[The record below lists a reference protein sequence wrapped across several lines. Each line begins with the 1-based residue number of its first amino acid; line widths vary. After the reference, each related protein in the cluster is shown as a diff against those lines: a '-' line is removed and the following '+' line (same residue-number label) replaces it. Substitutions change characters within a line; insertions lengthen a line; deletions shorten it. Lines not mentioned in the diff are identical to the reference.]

1 MDAGKF
7 KILKYN
13 GEGVEPGAFDG
24 TGTGDLPL
32 VISANKSKDR
42 SVVKQQ
48 MTLQGS
54 EGELPQV
61 IELQQEF
68 VPLFVDNSLTEK
80 RQVVGCHEPYS
91 FVFSGLCNGPYIRYR
106 FANGDNWETY
116 SNSFYGLIAN
126 QDNPDNTLELCGT
139 KFSESTYTVADDN
152 YYSGGSS
159 KYMWSMSFSYTE
171 LDHYSWN
178 GTPNTVYGF
187 EPGYHYFYID
197 TSDQPF
203 TDDLTSS
210 DYITAVCGVYVDTPV
225 PTVNLHWKRV
235 SEDQLQYW
243 VTSEAHAGSMDVR
256 VMLNN
261 QVFTCTLVNGA
272 TTSEKYTTSYTTSS
286 AVNPAILSST
296 EELITFQST
305 KITQE
310 AEVPVNS
317 ISINGPEFIFGNNEI
332 QAVLSPANTTQ
343 RNINWMISSGADYAT
358 LTPNIDDPS
367 ICNISFKESTGGNN
381 VVVVAQSADNKNIS
395 GTRRFSVCSSTK
407 GNWNINGEKVVNN
420 VRNSATYSISWLNG
434 TDATDCAWSI
444 DLGDSYASINNDGVL
459 TVKPG
464 ADNSTVMIWCSVNSG
479 YKDYIVTV
487 TYVPAEITFERENIH
502 LSCDYGAFKLPYKYT
517 GITNPIVTVVGNMIL
532 TTDVEDNSNVITF
545 NYVTNPE
552 QYAKTLTITVTGT
565 RTDGLGEYSKST
577 TIIQDSFAA
586 YLTPYWSFKALE
598 TIRANETSLIPKI
611 TDQNN
616 IGYQVV
622 SDADWIS
629 PVDSGTSSPVY
640 RLDFSHN
647 KSLSARTG
655 VVRLVDKKMSYNV
668 GSVIKEDWAFMSEPN
683 PNSGIPNGS
692 NLGPTDVAGT
702 STFNLYRTSKLYYP
716 KSSIGSD
723 KFSYIDMSPSNDYDA
738 TYTVTMFG
746 QHGVTEEIQHVI
758 GIYRAYPGVP
768 TDEKTIIQNA
778 YDNKQYYNLEINF
791 IYPILE
797 PVDIDL
803 LDADGAVLRSAKSTP
818 NLSGTE
824 NSASFTNL
832 EGGKSYSIRLSAT
845 GFDTQ
850 TQSVPPFNKDTTVN
864 VYMYANSYRL
874 YCYTTFNSTT
884 VVQLPNNQ
892 KFFTETSDQPF
903 IVTATNS
910 NLSDDI
916 KQINESTGRVEPIF
930 GVSLFN
936 AESRNP
942 EIYSFV
948 DFNLSGLQH
957 SCTLQQVLDKVWP
970 NRYGY
975 VAVWCYFRDIATT

>member
-1 MDAGKF
+1 MDAGRF

-13 GEGVEPGAFDG
+13 GEGVDPGAFDG
-24 TGTGDLPL
+24 TGIGDLPL

-42 SVVKQQ
+42 SVIKQQ

-80 RQVVGCHEPYS
+80 RQVVGYHEPYS
-91 FVFSGLCNGPYIRYR
+91 FEFSGLCNGPYIRYR

-116 SNSFYGLIAN
+116 SNNFDGSIIN
-126 QDNPDNTLELCGT
+126 QDNPDNALKLCGT

-159 KYMWSMSFSYTE
+159 KYMWSMSFGYT
-171 LDHYSWN
+171 DGDNNSWN
-178 GTPNTVYGF
+178 GTPNMVYGF
-187 EPGYHYFYID
+187 EPGYHYFYVD
-197 TSDQPF
+197 ASDKPF
-203 TDDLTSS
+203 TDDSTSA

-272 TTSEKYTTSYTTSS
+272 TTSEKYTTSYTTSA

-317 ISINGPEFIFGNNEI
+317 ISINGSEFVYGNSDI

-343 RNINWMISSGADYAT
+343 RNINWMITSGADYAT
-358 LTPNIDDPS
+358 LTPNTDDPS
-367 ICNISFKESTGGNN
+367 ICNISFKATGGN
-381 VVVVAQSADNKNIS
+381 VMVVAQSADNKNIS
-395 GTRRFSVCSSTK
+395 EARRFSVYSSPT
-407 GNWNINGEKVVNN
+407 GDWNINGEKVVNN
-420 VRNSATYSISWLNG
+420 VKNSATYSISWLNG
-434 TDATDCAWSI
+434 TDATDYAWSI
-444 DLGDSYASINNDGVL
+444 GLGGSYASINNDGVL

-464 ADNSTVMIWCSVNSG
+464 ADNSTVIIRCSVNST
-479 YKDYIVTV
+479 YREYIVTV

-502 LSCDYGAFKLPYKYT
+502 LSCDYGTLKLPYEYV

-545 NYVTNPE
+545 NYATNPE
-552 QYAKTLTITVTGT
+552 QYAKTSTITVTGT

-577 TIIQDSFAA
+577 TIMQDSFAA
-586 YLTPYWSFKALE
+586 YLTPYWSLKALE
-598 TIRANETSLIPKI
+598 TVSADETSLIPTI
-611 TDQNN
+611 TDQND

-622 SDADWIS
+622 SDDDWIT

-647 KSLSARTG
+647 TSLSARTG

-683 PNSGIPNGS
+683 PSSGIPNGS
-692 NLGPTDVAGT
+692 NLSPTDVAGT

-716 KSSIGSD
+716 KSSISSD
-723 KFSYIDMSPSNDYDA
+723 TFSYVNMSPSNDYDA
-738 TYTVTMFG
+738 TYTVKMLSQPNAVKETR
-746 QHGVTEEIQHVI
+746 HVI
-758 GIYRAYPGVP
+758 GIYKSYPGTP
-768 TDEKTIIQNA
+768 TDEKTIVQNA
-778 YDNKQYYNLEINF
+778 YENKEYYSLNINLTD
-791 IYPILE
+791 PILE
-797 PVDIDL
+797 PINIDL
-803 LDADGAVLRSAKSTP
+803 IDASGSVLQSTSSAP

-824 NSASFTNL
+824 NRASFTNL
-832 EGGKSYSIRLSAT
+832 EGGKSYSIKLSAT
-845 GFDTQ
+845 GFDTK
-850 TQSVPPFNKDTTVN
+850 TQSVPPLNKDITMD
-864 VYMYANSYRL
+864 VYMNANSHRL
-874 YCYTTFNSTT
+874 YCYTTFNALT

-892 KFFTETSDQPF
+892 KFWTDTSNQPF
-903 IVTATNS
+903 IATATDS
-910 NLSDDI
+910 NLSDVI
-916 KQINESTGRVEPIF
+916 KQINESIGRVEPIF

-936 AESRNP
+936 SETRNP
-942 EIYSFV
+942 EIYQFV
-948 DFNLSGLQH
+948 DFDLSGLQN

-970 NRYGY
+970 NRTGY
-975 VAVWCYFRDIATT
+975 VAVWCYFRNIKTT

>member
-1 MDAGKF
+1 MDAGRF

-13 GEGVEPGAFDG
+13 GEGVDPGAFDG
-24 TGTGDLPL
+24 TGIGDLPL

-80 RQVVGCHEPYS
+80 RQVVGYHEPYNID
-91 FVFSGLCNGPYIRYR
+91 FSGYSNGQYIRYR
-106 FANGDNWETY
+106 FSDDDNWVSY
-116 SNSFYGLIAN
+116 SNSFDGSIINEDDPENVLQLN
-126 QDNPDNTLELCGT
+126 GT
-139 KFSESTYTVADDN
+139 EFSTDKYTQATDE
-152 YYSGGSS
+152 YYSGGTS
-159 KYMWSMSFSYTE
+159 KYLWGMSFYYTE
-171 LDHYSWN
+171 GDNNSYD
-178 GTPNTVYGF
+178 GMPNVVYGF
-187 EPGYHYFYID
+187 EPGYHYFYVD
-197 TSDQPF
+197 ASDKPF
-203 TDDLTSS
+203 TNDLTPA
-210 DYITAVCGVYVDTPV
+210 DYVTTVCGVYVDTPV

-235 SEDQLQYW
+235 SENQLEYW
-243 VTSEAHAGSMDVR
+243 VTSETHAGSMDVR

-272 TTSEKYTTSYTTSS
+272 TTSEKYTTNYTTSA

-317 ISINGPEFIFGNNEI
+317 ISINGSEFVYGDSDI

-343 RNINWMISSGADYAT
+343 KNISWAISSGADYAT
-358 LTPNIDDPS
+358 LTPNTDDPS
-367 ICNISFKESTGGNN
+367 ICNISFKATGSS
-381 VVVVAQSADNKNIS
+381 VTVIAQSTDNKSIVGSRRFFVYSSPTGTWNIS
-395 GTRRFSVCSSTK
+395 GD
-407 GNWNINGEKVVNN
+407 KVVNN
-420 VRNSATYSISWLNG
+420 TKNSTTYSINWLNG
-434 TDATDCAWSI
+434 TSATDCAWSI
-444 DLGDSYASINNDGVL
+444 GLGDSYASINNNGVL

-464 ADNSTVMIWCSVNSG
+464 ADNSTVIIRCAVDST
-479 YKDYIVTV
+479 YKEYIVTV
-487 TYVPAEITFERENIH
+487 TYVPADVKFERENIH
-502 LSCDYGAFKLPYKYT
+502 LSCDYGTFKLPYEYT
-517 GITNPIVTVVGNMIL
+517 GIKNPVVTVVGNMIL

-545 NYVTNPE
+545 NYATNPE
-552 QYAKTLTITVTGT
+552 QYAKTSTITVTGT

-586 YLTPYWSFKALE
+586 YLTPYWSLKALE
-598 TIRANETSLIPKI
+598 TIKADETSLIPTI

-622 SDADWIS
+622 SDDDWIT

-647 KSLSARTG
+647 TSLLARIG

-683 PNSGIPNGS
+683 PSNGIPNGS
-692 NLGPTDVAGT
+692 NLSPTDVAGT

-716 KSSIGSD
+716 KSSISSD
-723 KFSYIDMSPSNDYDA
+723 TFSYVNMSPSNDYDA
-738 TYTVTMFG
+738 TYTVTMLS
-746 QHGVTEEIQHVI
+746 QPNAVEETRHVI
-758 GIYRAYPGVP
+758 GIYKSYPGTP

-778 YDNKQYYNLEINF
+778 YENKEYYSLNINLTD
-791 IYPILE
+791 PILE
-797 PVDIDL
+797 PINIDL
-803 LDADGAVLRSAKSTP
+803 IDASGSVLQSTSSAS

-824 NSASFTNL
+824 NRASFANL

-845 GFDTQ
+845 GFDTK
-850 TQSVPPFNKDTTVN
+850 TQSVPPLNKDTTMD
-864 VYMYANSYRL
+864 VYMNANSHRL
-874 YCYTTFNSTT
+874 YCYTTFGATT

-892 KFFTETSDQPF
+892 KFWTDTSNQPF
-903 IVTATNS
+903 IATATDS
-910 NLSDDI
+910 NLSDVI
-916 KQINESTGRVEPIF
+916 KQIDESTGRVEPIF

-948 DFNLSGLQH
+948 DFNLSGLQN

-970 NRYGY
+970 NRTGY

>member
-1 MDAGKF
+1 MDASRF

-13 GEGVEPGAFDG
+13 SEGVEPGTFDG
-24 TGTGDLPL
+24 TGIGDLPL

-54 EGELPQV
+54 EGELYQV

-80 RQVVGCHEPYS
+80 RQVVGYHEPYS
-91 FVFSGLCNGPYIRYR
+91 FEFSGLCNGPYIRYR
-106 FANGDNWETY
+106 FANDDNWETY
-116 SNSFYGLIAN
+116 SNSFDGSIVN
-126 QDNPDNTLELCGT
+126 QENPDNTLELCGT

-159 KYMWSMSFSYTE
+159 EYMWSMSFGYTE
-171 LDHYSWN
+171 GDNSSWN
-178 GTPNTVYGF
+178 GVPNVVYGF
-187 EPGYHYFYID
+187 EPGYHYFYVD
-197 TSDQPF
+197 ASDKPF
-203 TDDLTSS
+203 TNDLTPA
-210 DYITAVCGVYVDTPV
+210 DYATTVCGVYVDTPV
-225 PTVNLHWKRV
+225 PTVNLHWKRI
-235 SEDQLQYW
+235 SENQLEYW

-272 TTSEKYTTSYTTSS
+272 TTSEKYTTNYTTSA

-317 ISINGPEFIFGNNEI
+317 ISINGSEFVYGDSDI

-343 RNINWMISSGADYAT
+343 KNISWAISSGADYAT
-358 LTPNIDDPS
+358 LTPNTDDPS
-367 ICNISFKESTGGNN
+367 ICNISFKATGGS
-381 VVVVAQSADNKNIS
+381 VTVIAQSTDNKSIV
-395 GTRRFSVCSSTK
+395 GLRRFSVYSSPT
-407 GNWNINGEKVVNN
+407 GTWNISGEKVVNN
-420 VRNSATYSISWLNG
+420 TKNSATYSINWLNG
-434 TDATDCAWSI
+434 TSATDYAWSI
-444 DLGDSYASINNDGVL
+444 DLGDSYASINNNGVL

-464 ADNSTVMIWCSVNSG
+464 ADNSTVIIRCAVDST
-479 YKDYIVTV
+479 YKGYIVTV
-487 TYVPAEITFERENIH
+487 TYVPADVKFERENIH
-502 LSCDYGAFKLPYKYT
+502 LSCDYGTFKLPYEYT
-517 GITNPIVTVVGNMIL
+517 GIKNPVVTVVGNMIL

-545 NYVTNPE
+545 NYATNPE
-552 QYAKTLTITVTGT
+552 QYAKTSTITVTGT

-586 YLTPYWSFKALE
+586 YLTPYWSLKALE
-598 TIRANETSLIPKI
+598 TIKADETSLIPTI

-622 SDADWIS
+622 SDDDWIT

-647 KSLSARTG
+647 TSLSARTG
-655 VVRLVDKKMSYNV
+655 VVRLVDKKTSYNV

-683 PNSGIPNGS
+683 PSSGIPNGS
-692 NLGPTDVAGT
+692 NLSPTDVAGT

-716 KSSIGSD
+716 KSSISSD
-723 KFSYIDMSPSNDYDA
+723 TFSYVDMSPSNDYDT
-738 TYTVTMFG
+738 TYTVTMLS
-746 QHGVTEEIQHVI
+746 QPNAMEETKHVI
-758 GIYRAYPGVP
+758 GIYKSYPGTP

-778 YDNKQYYNLEINF
+778 YENKQYYTLNINLTD
-791 IYPILE
+791 PILE
-797 PVDIDL
+797 SINIDL
-803 LDADGAVLRSAKSTP
+803 LDAGGAVLESTSSAP
-818 NLSGTE
+818 NLYGTE
-824 NSASFTNL
+824 NTASFANI

-845 GFDTQ
+845 GFDTR
-850 TQSVPPFNKDTTVN
+850 TQSVPTINKDTTIEAYIN
-864 VYMYANSYRL
+864 ANSHRL
-874 YCYTTFNSTT
+874 YCNTTFNTT
-884 VVQLPNNQ
+884 TTIQLPNNQ
-892 KFFTETSDQPF
+892 KFITSAPERPF
-903 IVTATNS
+903 IAIATDS
-910 NLSDDI
+910 NLSDVI
-916 KQINESTGRVEPIF
+916 KQVNDSSGRVEPIF

-936 AESRNP
+936 ADPTNP
-942 EIYSFV
+942 EKYSFV
-948 DFNLSGLQH
+948 DFNLSGTQY

-970 NRYGY
+970 NRTGY

>member
-1 MDAGKF
+1 MDAGRF

-13 GEGVEPGAFDG
+13 GEGVEPGTFDG
-24 TGTGDLPL
+24 TGIGDLPL

-54 EGELPQV
+54 GGELPQV

-68 VPLFVDNSLTEK
+68 VPLFVDNSLAEK
-80 RQVVGCHEPYS
+80 RQVVGYDEPYL
-91 FVFSGLCNGPYIRYR
+91 FTFSGLCNGPYIRYR
-106 FANGDNWETY
+106 FASDDNWETY
-116 SNSFYGLIAN
+116 SNGFDGSIISH
-126 QDNPDNTLELCGT
+126 DNPDNTLKLCGT

-159 KYMWSMSFSYTE
+159 KYIWTMSFGYTE
-171 LDHYSWN
+171 GDNNSWN

-187 EPGYHYFYID
+187 DPGYHYFYVD
-197 TSDQPF
+197 ASDKPF
-203 TDDLTSS
+203 TDDSTSA

-296 EELITFQST
+296 DELITFQST

-310 AEVPVNS
+310 AEVPINS
-317 ISINGPEFIFGNNEI
+317 ISINGSEFVYGNSDI

-358 LTPNIDDPS
+358 LTPNADDPS
-367 ICNISFKESTGGNN
+367 ICNISFKATGGN
-381 VVVVAQSADNKNIS
+381 VMVVAQSADNKNIS
-395 GTRRFSVCSSTK
+395 EARRFSVYSSPT
-407 GNWNINGEKVVNN
+407 GDWNINGEKVVNN
-420 VRNSATYSISWLNG
+420 VKNSATYSISWLNG
-434 TDATDCAWSI
+434 TDATDYAWSI
-444 DLGDSYASINNDGVL
+444 GLGGSYASINNDGVL

-464 ADNSTVMIWCSVNSG
+464 ADNSTVIIRCSVNST
-479 YKDYIVTV
+479 YREYIVTV

-502 LSCDYGAFKLPYKYT
+502 LSCDYGTFKLPYEYT

-532 TTDVEDNSNVITF
+532 TTDVEDSSNVITF
-545 NYVTNPE
+545 NYATNPE
-552 QYAKTLTITVTGT
+552 QYAKTSTITVTGT

-586 YLTPYWSFKALE
+586 YLTPYWSLKALE
-598 TIRANETSLIPKI
+598 TIKADETSLIPTI

-622 SDADWIS
+622 SNDDWIT

-647 KSLSARTG
+647 TSLSARTG

-683 PNSGIPNGS
+683 PSSGIPNGS
-692 NLGPTDVAGT
+692 DLGATDVAGT

-716 KSSIGSD
+716 KSSINSD
-723 KFSYIDMSPSNDYDA
+723 TFSYVNMSPSNDYDA
-738 TYTVTMFG
+738 TYTVTMLSQPG
-746 QHGVTEEIQHVI
+746 ATEETKHVI
-758 GIYRAYPGVP
+758 GVYKSYPGTP
-768 TDEKTIIQNA
+768 TDKKTIIQNA
-778 YDNKQYYNLEINF
+778 YENIEYYNIN
-791 IYPILE
+791 INLTDPILE
-797 PVDIDL
+797 SIDIDL
-803 LDADGAVLRSAKSTP
+803 LDASGSVLQSTSSAP

-845 GFDTQ
+845 GFDTK
-850 TQSVPPFNKDTTVN
+850 TQSVPPLNKDITMD
-864 VYMYANSYRL
+864 VYMNANSHRL
-874 YCYTTFNSTT
+874 YCYTTFNATT

-892 KFFTETSDQPF
+892 KFWTDTSNQPF
-903 IVTATNS
+903 IATATNS

-948 DFNLSGLQH
+948 DFNLSGLQN

-970 NRYGY
+970 NRTGY

>member
-1 MDAGKF
+1 MDASRF

-13 GEGVEPGAFDG
+13 GEGVDPGAFDG
-24 TGTGDLPL
+24 TGIGDLPL

-80 RQVVGCHEPYS
+80 RQVVGYHEPYNID
-91 FVFSGLCNGPYIRYR
+91 FSGYSNGQYIRYR
-106 FANGDNWETY
+106 FSDDDNWVSY
-116 SNSFYGLIAN
+116 SNSFDGSIINEDDPESVLQLN
-126 QDNPDNTLELCGT
+126 GT
-139 KFSESTYTVADDN
+139 EFSTDKYTQATDE
-152 YYSGGSS
+152 YYSGGTS
-159 KYMWSMSFSYTE
+159 KYLWGMSFYYTE
-171 LDHYSWN
+171 GDNNSYD
-178 GTPNTVYGF
+178 GMPNVVYGF
-187 EPGYHYFYID
+187 EPGYHYFYVD
-197 TSDQPF
+197 ASDKPF
-203 TDDLTSS
+203 TNDLTPA
-210 DYITAVCGVYVDTPV
+210 DYVTAVCGVYVDTPV
-225 PTVNLHWKRV
+225 PTVNLHWKRI
-235 SEDQLQYW
+235 SENQLEYW

-272 TTSEKYTTSYTTSS
+272 TTSEKYTTGYTTSA

-310 AEVPVNS
+310 AEIPVEKLS
-317 ISINGPEFIFGNNEI
+317 LLGGDIIYGSGKF
-332 QAVLSPANTTQ
+332 QAALIPANTTQ
-343 RNINWMISSGADYAT
+343 RDVNWIIKSGEEYAT
-358 LTPNIDDPS
+358 LTPDIDDPT
-367 ICNISFKESTGGNN
+367 ICNVSFKDTGGK
-381 VVVVAQSADNKNIS
+381 VIIMAASADSTNAAVWGPKYVYDSSAGDWVIS
-395 GTRRFSVCSSTK
+395 GAM
-407 GNWNINGEKVVNN
+407 IVNN
-420 VRNSATYSISWLNG
+420 VNNTETYSIDWLNG
-434 TDATDCAWSI
+434 TSPTDCTW
-444 DLGDSYASINNDGVL
+444 DLTGSAYASISQDGVL

-464 ADNSTVMIWCSVNSG
+464 ANNSFVTIKCTVDSTLKEYNVA
-479 YKDYIVTV
+479 V
-487 TYVPAEITFERENIH
+487 TYVPADVKFERENIR
-502 LSCDYGAFKLPYKYT
+502 LSCDYGSFKLPYEYT
-517 GITNPIVTVVGNMIL
+517 RITNPIVTVVGNMIL
-532 TTDVEDNSNVITF
+532 TTDIEDNSNVITF
-545 NYVTNPE
+545 GYAANPE
-552 QYAKTLTITVTGT
+552 QYAKTSTITVTGT

-586 YLTPYWSFKALE
+586 YLTPYWSLKALE
-598 TIRANETSLIPKI
+598 TIKADETSLIPTI

-622 SDADWIS
+622 SDDDWIT
-629 PVDSGTSSPVY
+629 PVDSGTSSSVY

-647 KSLSARTG
+647 TSLSARTG

-668 GSVIKEDWAFMSEPN
+668 GSIIKEDWAFMSEPN
-683 PNSGIPNGS
+683 PSSGIPNGS
-692 NLGPTDVAGT
+692 NLSPTDVAGT

-716 KSSIGSD
+716 KSSISSD
-723 KFSYIDMSPSNDYDA
+723 TFSYVNMSPSNDYDA
-738 TYTVTMFG
+738 TYTVTMLS
-746 QHGVTEEIQHVI
+746 QPNAVEETRHVI
-758 GIYRAYPGVP
+758 GIYKSYPGTP

-778 YDNKQYYNLEINF
+778 YENKEYYSLNINLTD
-791 IYPILE
+791 PILE
-797 PVDIDL
+797 PINIDL
-803 LDADGAVLRSAKSTP
+803 IDASGSVLQSTSSAP

-824 NSASFTNL
+824 NRAQFANL

-845 GFDTQ
+845 GFDTK
-850 TQSVPPFNKDTTVN
+850 TQSVPPLNKDTTMD
-864 VYMYANSYRL
+864 VYMNANSHRL
-874 YCYTTFNSTT
+874 YCYTTFGATT

-892 KFFTETSDQPF
+892 KFWTDTSNQPF
-903 IVTATNS
+903 IATATDS
-910 NLSDDI
+910 NLSDVI
-916 KQINESTGRVEPIF
+916 KQIDESTGRVEPIF

-948 DFNLSGLQH
+948 DFNLSGLQN

-970 NRYGY
+970 NRNGY

>member
-1 MDAGKF
+1 MDAGRF

-24 TGTGDLPL
+24 IGTGDLPL

-48 MTLQGS
+48 MTLRGS

-80 RQVVGCHEPYS
+80 RQVVGYHEPYS
-91 FVFSGLCNGPYIRYR
+91 FEFSGLCNGPYIRYR
-106 FANGDNWETY
+106 FASDDNWETY
-116 SNSFYGLIAN
+116 SNGFDGSIISH
-126 QDNPDNTLELCGT
+126 DNPDNTLELCGT

-159 KYMWSMSFSYTE
+159 KYIWTMSFGYTE
-171 LDHYSWN
+171 GDNNSWN

-187 EPGYHYFYID
+187 EPGYHYFYVD
-197 TSDQPF
+197 ASDKPF
-203 TDDLTSS
+203 ANDLTPA
-210 DYITAVCGVYVDTPV
+210 DYVTTVCGVYVDTPV
-225 PTVNLHWKRV
+225 PTVNLHWKRI
-235 SEDQLQYW
+235 SENQLEYW

-272 TTSEKYTTSYTTSS
+272 TTSEKYTTNYTTSA

-310 AEVPVNS
+310 AEIPVNS
-317 ISINGPEFIFGNNEI
+317 ITINGGSFIYGDGEI
-332 QAVLSPANTTQ
+332 QAVFSPSNTTQ
-343 RNINWMISSGADYAT
+343 RNINWTIKSGESYAT
-358 LTPNIDDPS
+358 LTPNSEDPT
-367 ICNISFKESTGGNN
+367 ICKVSYISVGGA
-381 VVVVAQSADNKNIS
+381 VTVVATSADNANITTSKQLSVYSGSSGKWDIS
-395 GTRRFSVCSSTK
+395 GER
-407 GNWNINGEKVVNN
+407 VVNN
-420 VRNSATYSISWLNG
+420 IKNASTYSINWLNG
-434 TDATDCAWSI
+434 TDETDYTWSI
-444 DLGDSYASINNDGVL
+444 SSGSAYASINQNGVL
-459 TVKPG
+459 TVKSN
-464 ADNSTVMIWCSVNSG
+464 ASNSTVVIRCTIGSTHKEYV
-479 YKDYIVTV
+479 ITA
-487 TYVPAEITFERENIH
+487 TYVPVDVKFDRENIR
-502 LSCDYGAFKLPYKYT
+502 LSCDYGTFKLQYEYT

-545 NYVTNPE
+545 GYAANPE
-552 QYAKTLTITVTGT
+552 QYVKTSTITVTGT

-586 YLTPYWSFKALE
+586 YLTPYWSLKALE
-598 TIRANETSLIPKI
+598 TVSAYETSLIPTI
-611 TDQNN
+611 TDQND

-622 SDADWIS
+622 SDDDWIT

-647 KSLSARTG
+647 TSLSARTG

-683 PNSGIPNGS
+683 PSSGIPNGS
-692 NLGPTDVAGT
+692 NLSPTDVAGT
-702 STFNLYRTSKLYYP
+702 STFNLYRTSKIYYP
-716 KSSIGSD
+716 KSSISSD
-723 KFSYIDMSPSNDYDA
+723 TFSYENMSPSNDYDA
-738 TYTVTMFG
+738 TYTVTMLSQPG
-746 QHGVTEEIQHVI
+746 ATEETKHVI
-758 GIYRAYPGVP
+758 GVYKSYPGTP
-768 TDEKTIIQNA
+768 TDKKTIIQNA
-778 YDNKQYYNLEINF
+778 YENIEYYTININLTD
-791 IYPILE
+791 PIFE
-797 PVDIDL
+797 SIDIDL
-803 LDADGAVLRSAKSTP
+803 LDASGSVLQSTSSAP
-818 NLSGTE
+818 NLFGTE

-845 GFDTQ
+845 GFDTK
-850 TQSVPPFNKDTTVN
+850 TQSVPPLNKDITMD
-864 VYMYANSYRL
+864 VYMNANSHRL
-874 YCYTTFNSTT
+874 YCYTTFNATT

-892 KFFTETSDQPF
+892 KFWTDTSNQPF
-903 IVTATNS
+903 IATATDS
-910 NLSDDI
+910 NLSDVI
-916 KQINESTGRVEPIF
+916 KQIDESTGRVEPIF

-948 DFNLSGLQH
+948 DFNLSGLQN

-970 NRYGY
+970 NRTGY

>member
-1 MDAGKF
+1 MDAGRF

-68 VPLFVDNSLTEK
+68 VPLFVDNSLAEK
-80 RQVVGCHEPYS
+80 RRVVGYHEPYNIEFFGYS
-91 FVFSGLCNGPYIRYR
+91 NGQYIRYR
-106 FANGDNWETY
+106 FSDDDNWVSY
-116 SNSFYGLIAN
+116 SNWFGGLIVN
-126 QDNPDNTLELCGT
+126 EDNEENALQLNGT
-139 KFSESTYTVADDN
+139 EFSTDKYTQATDE
-152 YYSGGSS
+152 YYSGGTS
-159 KYMWSMSFSYTE
+159 KYLWGMLFYYTE
-171 LDHYSWN
+171 GDNNSYD
-178 GTPNTVYGF
+178 GTPNIVYGF
-187 EPGYHYFYID
+187 EPGYHYLYVD
-197 TSDQPF
+197 AADVPF

-210 DYITAVCGVYVDTPV
+210 DYVTTVCGVYVDTPA

-235 SEDQLQYW
+235 SENQLEYW

-272 TTSEKYTTSYTTSS
+272 TTSEKYTTSYTTSA

-317 ISINGPEFIFGNNEI
+317 ISINGSEFVYGNSEI

-343 RNINWMISSGADYAT
+343 RNINWMITSGADYAT
-358 LTPNIDDPS
+358 LTPNTDDPS
-367 ICNISFKESTGGNN
+367 ICNISFKATGGN
-381 VVVVAQSADNKNIS
+381 VTVMAQSADNENVS
-395 GTRRFSVCSSTK
+395 EARRFSVYSSPT
-407 GNWNINGEKVVNN
+407 GDWNINGEKVVNN

-434 TDATDCAWSI
+434 TDATDYAWSI
-444 DLGDSYASINNDGVL
+444 GLGQSYASINNDGVL

-464 ADNSTVMIWCSVNSG
+464 ADNSTVIIRCAVNST
-479 YKDYIVTV
+479 YRECVVTV
-487 TYVPAEITFERENIH
+487 TYVPAEITFERENIR
-502 LSCDYGAFKLPYKYT
+502 LSCDYGSFKLPYRYT

-586 YLTPYWSFKALE
+586 YLTPYWSLKALE

-622 SDADWIS
+622 SDADWIN

-683 PNSGIPNGS
+683 PSSGIPNGS
-692 NLGPTDVAGT
+692 NLGPTGVAGT
-702 STFNLYRTSKLYYP
+702 STFNLYRASKLYYP
-716 KSSIGSD
+716 TSSIGSD
-723 KFSYIDMSPSNDYDA
+723 TFSYVDMSPSNDYDA
-738 TYTVTMFG
+738 TYTVTMFS
-746 QHGVTEEIQHVI
+746 QHGTTGEIQHVI
-758 GIYRAYPGVP
+758 GIYKTYPGVP

-791 IYPILE
+791 TDPILE
-797 PVDIDL
+797 SIDIDL
-803 LDADGAVLRSAKSTP
+803 LDADGAVLKSTKSMP
-818 NLSGTE
+818 NLSCTE
-824 NSASFTNL
+824 NRASFVNL
-832 EGGKSYSIRLSAT
+832 EGGKAYSIRLSAT
-845 GFDTQ
+845 GFDTK
-850 TQSVPPFNKDTTVN
+850 TQSVPPLNKDTTMN
-864 VYMYANSYRL
+864 VYMNANSHRL

-892 KFFTETSDQPF
+892 KFFTDTSNQPF
-903 IVTATNS
+903 IVTATDS

-936 AESRNP
+936 AEPRNP

-948 DFNLSGLQH
+948 DFNLSRLQH

-970 NRYGY
+970 NRTGY

>member
-1 MDAGKF
+1 MDVGRF

-24 TGTGDLPL
+24 TGVGDLPL

-61 IELQQEF
+61 IELQQGF

-80 RQVVGCHEPYS
+80 RQVVGYHEPYS
-91 FVFSGLCNGPYIRYR
+91 FEFSGLCNGPYIRYR

-116 SNSFYGLIAN
+116 SNSFDGSIIN

-159 KYMWSMSFSYTE
+159 KYMWSMSFGYTE
-171 LDHYSWN
+171 GDNNSWN

-225 PTVNLHWKRV
+225 PTVNLHWKRI

-317 ISINGPEFIFGNNEI
+317 ISINGSKFVYGNSDI

-343 RNINWMISSGADYAT
+343 RNINWMITSGADYAT
-358 LTPNIDDPS
+358 LTPNTDDPS
-367 ICNISFKESTGGNN
+367 ICNISFKATGGE
-381 VVVVAQSADNKNIS
+381 VTVMAQSADNKNIS
-395 GTRRFSVCSSTK
+395 ETRRFSVYSSPT
-407 GNWNINGEKVVNN
+407 GDWNINGEKVVNN

-434 TDATDCAWSI
+434 TNATDYAWSI
-444 DLGDSYASINNDGVL
+444 GLGGSYASINNDGVL
-459 TVKPG
+459 TVEPG
-464 ADNSTVMIWCSVNSG
+464 ADNSTVIIRCSVNST
-479 YKDYIVTV
+479 YREYIVTV

-502 LSCDYGAFKLPYKYT
+502 LSCDYGTFRLPYEYT
-517 GITNPIVTVVGNMIL
+517 GITNPVVTVIGNMIL
-532 TTDVEDNSNVITF
+532 TTEVEDNSNVIMF

-586 YLTPYWSFKALE
+586 YLTPYWSLKALE

-622 SDADWIS
+622 SDADWIN

-655 VVRLVDKKMSYNV
+655 VVRLVDKKTSYNV

-683 PNSGIPNGS
+683 PSSGIPNGS
-692 NLGPTDVAGT
+692 DLGAGDVAGR
-702 STFNLYRTSKLYYP
+702 STFNLYRTSKLYNP

-723 KFSYIDMSPSNDYDA
+723 TFSYVNMSPSNDYDA
-738 TYTVTMFG
+738 TYTVTMLS
-746 QHGVTEEIQHVI
+746 QPNVMKETKHVI
-758 GIYRAYPGVP
+758 GIYKSYPGTP
-768 TDEKTIIQNA
+768 IDEKTIIQNA
-778 YDNKQYYNLEINF
+778 YENNQYHTLTVEIEDALFEN
-791 IYPILE
+791 IHL
-797 PVDIDL
+797 DL
-803 LDADGAVLRSAKSTP
+803 
-818 NLSGTE
+818 E
-824 NSASFTNL
+824 NSNGELIQSTTSVPDSYGTANTAVFTNVP
-832 EGGKSYSIRLSAT
+832 SASNYVIRLIT
-845 GFDTQ
+845 DGFEEKVW
-850 TQSVPPFNKDTTVN
+850 SVN
-864 VYMYANSYRL
+864 VVDDTSITITPTAIANRIYAN
-874 YCYTTFNSTT
+874 TTF
-884 VVQLPNNQ
+884 
-892 KFFTETSDQPF
+892 TSNA
-903 IVTATNS
+903 IVSMPGNTQYDLSNGSEGVFLADNT
-910 NLSDDI
+910 NLSDI
-916 KQINESTGRVEPIF
+916 IQQTNRAEFAFGINVYIAPSTKPTK
-930 GVSLFN
+930 
-936 AESRNP
+936 
-942 EIYSFV
+942 YSFV
-948 DFNLSGLQH
+948 DFNLAPGY
-957 SCTLQQVLDKVWP
+957 SCTVQQILDKVYQD
-970 NRYGY
+970 RTGY
-975 VAVWCYFRDIATT
+975 VAVWIYFRNISTTS

>member
-1 MDAGKF
+1 MDAGRF

-13 GEGVEPGAFDG
+13 GEGVEPGTFDG
-24 TGTGDLPL
+24 TGIGDLPL

-80 RQVVGCHEPYS
+80 RQVVGYYEPYS
-91 FVFSGLCNGPYIRYR
+91 FEFSGLCNGPYIRYR
-106 FANGDNWETY
+106 FANDDNWETY
-116 SNSFYGLIAN
+116 SNNFDGSIAN
-126 QDNPDNTLELCGT
+126 QENPDNTLELCGT

-159 KYMWSMSFSYTE
+159 EYMWSMSFGYTE
-171 LDHYSWN
+171 GDNSSWN
-178 GTPNTVYGF
+178 GVPNVVYGF
-187 EPGYHYFYID
+187 EPGYHYFYVD
-197 TSDQPF
+197 ASDKPF
-203 TDDLTSS
+203 TNDLTPA
-210 DYITAVCGVYVDTPV
+210 DYVTTVCGVYVDTPV
-225 PTVNLHWKRV
+225 PTVNLHWKRI
-235 SEDQLQYW
+235 SENQLQYW

-272 TTSEKYTTSYTTSS
+272 TTSEKYTTNYTTSA

-317 ISINGPEFIFGNNEI
+317 ISINGSEFVYGDSDI

-343 RNINWMISSGADYAT
+343 KNISWAISSGADYAT
-358 LTPNIDDPS
+358 LTPNTDDPS
-367 ICNISFKESTGGNN
+367 ICNISFKATGGS
-381 VVVVAQSADNKNIS
+381 VTVIAQSTDNKSIVGS
-395 GTRRFSVCSSTK
+395 RRFSVYSSPT
-407 GNWNINGEKVVNN
+407 GTWNISGEKVVNN
-420 VRNSATYSISWLNG
+420 TKNSATYSINWLNG
-434 TDATDCAWSI
+434 TSATDCAWSI
-444 DLGDSYASINNDGVL
+444 SLGDSYASINNNGVL

-464 ADNSTVMIWCSVNSG
+464 ADNSTVIIRCAVDST
-479 YKDYIVTV
+479 YKEYIVTV
-487 TYVPAEITFERENIH
+487 TYVPADVKFERENIH
-502 LSCDYGAFKLPYKYT
+502 LSCDYGIFKLPYEYT
-517 GITNPIVTVVGNMIL
+517 GIKNPVVTVVGNMIL

-545 NYVTNPE
+545 NYATNPE
-552 QYAKTLTITVTGT
+552 QYAKTSTITVTGT

-586 YLTPYWSFKALE
+586 YLTPYWSLKALE
-598 TIRANETSLIPKI
+598 TIKADETSLIPTI

-622 SDADWIS
+622 SDDDWIT
-629 PVDSGTSSPVY
+629 PVDSGTSSSVY

-647 KSLSARTG
+647 TSLSARTG

-668 GSVIKEDWAFMSEPN
+668 GSIIKEDWAFMSEPN
-683 PNSGIPNGS
+683 PSSGIPNGS
-692 NLGPTDVAGT
+692 NLSPTDVAGT

-716 KSSIGSD
+716 KSSISSD
-723 KFSYIDMSPSNDYDA
+723 TFSYVNMSPSNDYDA
-738 TYTVTMFG
+738 TYTVTMLS
-746 QHGVTEEIQHVI
+746 QPNAVEETRHVI
-758 GIYRAYPGVP
+758 GIYKSYPGTP

-778 YDNKQYYNLEINF
+778 YENKEYYSLNINLTD
-791 IYPILE
+791 PILE
-797 PVDIDL
+797 PINIDL
-803 LDADGAVLRSAKSTP
+803 IDASGSVLQSTSSAP

-824 NSASFTNL
+824 NRASFANL

-845 GFDTQ
+845 GFDTK
-850 TQSVPPFNKDTTVN
+850 TQLVPPLNKDTTMD
-864 VYMYANSYRL
+864 VYMNANSHRL
-874 YCYTTFNSTT
+874 YCYTTFGATT

-892 KFFTETSDQPF
+892 KFWTDTSNQPF
-903 IVTATNS
+903 IATATDS
-910 NLSDDI
+910 NLSDVI
-916 KQINESTGRVEPIF
+916 KQIDESTGRVEPIF

-948 DFNLSGLQH
+948 DFNLSGTQY

-970 NRYGY
+970 NRTGY

>member
-1 MDAGKF
+1 MDAGRF

-13 GEGVEPGAFDG
+13 GEGVEPGTFDG
-24 TGTGDLPL
+24 TGIGDLPL

-54 EGELPQV
+54 GGELPQV

-68 VPLFVDNSLTEK
+68 VPLFVDNSLAEK
-80 RQVVGCHEPYS
+80 RQVVGYDEPYL
-91 FVFSGLCNGPYIRYR
+91 FTFSGLCNGPYIRYR
-106 FANGDNWETY
+106 FASDDNWETY
-116 SNSFYGLIAN
+116 SNGFDGSIISH
-126 QDNPDNTLELCGT
+126 DNPDNTLKLCGT

-159 KYMWSMSFSYTE
+159 KYIWTMSFGYTE
-171 LDHYSWN
+171 GDNNSWN

-187 EPGYHYFYID
+187 DPGYHYFYVD
-197 TSDQPF
+197 ASDKPF
-203 TDDLTSS
+203 TDDSTSA

-296 EELITFQST
+296 DELITFQST

-310 AEVPVNS
+310 AEVPINS
-317 ISINGPEFIFGNNEI
+317 ISINGSEFVYGNSDI

-358 LTPNIDDPS
+358 LTPNADDPS
-367 ICNISFKESTGGNN
+367 ICNISFKATGGN
-381 VVVVAQSADNKNIS
+381 VMVVAQSADNKNIS
-395 GTRRFSVCSSTK
+395 EARRFSVYSSPT
-407 GNWNINGEKVVNN
+407 GDWNINGEKVVNN
-420 VRNSATYSISWLNG
+420 VKNSATYSISWLNG
-434 TDATDCAWSI
+434 TDATDYAWSI
-444 DLGDSYASINNDGVL
+444 GLGGSYASINNDGVL

-464 ADNSTVMIWCSVNSG
+464 ADNSTVIIRCSVNST
-479 YKDYIVTV
+479 YREYIVTV

-502 LSCDYGAFKLPYKYT
+502 LSCDYGTFKLPYEYT

-532 TTDVEDNSNVITF
+532 TTDVEDSSNVITF
-545 NYVTNPE
+545 NYATNPE
-552 QYAKTLTITVTGT
+552 QYAKTSTITVTGT

-586 YLTPYWSFKALE
+586 YLTPYWSLKALE
-598 TIRANETSLIPKI
+598 TIKADETSLIPTI

-622 SDADWIS
+622 SNDDWIT

-647 KSLSARTG
+647 TSLSARTG

-683 PNSGIPNGS
+683 PSSGIPNGS
-692 NLGPTDVAGT
+692 NLSPTDVAGT
-702 STFNLYRTSKLYYP
+702 STFNLYRTSKIYYP
-716 KSSIGSD
+716 KSSISSD
-723 KFSYIDMSPSNDYDA
+723 TFSYENMSPSNDYDA
-738 TYTVTMFG
+738 TYTVTMLSQPG
-746 QHGVTEEIQHVI
+746 ATEETKHVI
-758 GIYRAYPGVP
+758 GVYKSYPGTP
-768 TDEKTIIQNA
+768 TDKKTIIQNA
-778 YDNKQYYNLEINF
+778 YENIEYYNIN
-791 IYPILE
+791 INLTDPILE
-797 PVDIDL
+797 SIDIDL
-803 LDADGAVLRSAKSTP
+803 LDASGSVLQSTSSAP

-845 GFDTQ
+845 GFDTK
-850 TQSVPPFNKDTTVN
+850 TQSVPPLNKDITMD
-864 VYMYANSYRL
+864 VYMNANSHRL
-874 YCYTTFNSTT
+874 YCYTTFNAIT

-892 KFFTETSDQPF
+892 KFWTDTSNQPF
-903 IVTATNS
+903 IATATDS
-910 NLSDDI
+910 NLSDVI

-948 DFNLSGLQH
+948 DFNLSGLQN

-970 NRYGY
+970 NRTGY

>member
-1 MDAGKF
+1 MDAGRF

-24 TGTGDLPL
+24 TGSGDLPL

-54 EGELPQV
+54 DGELPKV

-68 VPLFVDNSLTEK
+68 VPLFIDNSLAEK
-80 RQVVGCHEPYS
+80 RQVVGYHEPYS
-91 FVFSGLCNGPYIRYR
+91 FSFAGLCNGPYIRYR
-106 FANGDNWETY
+106 FASGDNWETY
-116 SNSFYGLIAN
+116 SNGFDGSII
-126 QDNPDNTLELCGT
+126 NPDKPEVALELCGT
-139 KFSESTYTVADDN
+139 KFSENTYTIADDN

-159 KYMWSMSFSYTE
+159 KYMWGMSFHYTE
-171 LDHYSWN
+171 GDNSSWD
-178 GTPNTVYGF
+178 GAPNIVYGF
-187 EPGYHYFYID
+187 EPGYHYFYVD
-197 TSDQPF
+197 SSDKPF
-203 TDDLTSS
+203 TDDLTSA
-210 DYITAVCGVYVDTPV
+210 DYVTTVCGVYVDTPV
-225 PTVNLHWKRV
+225 PTVNLHWKRI
-235 SEDQLQYW
+235 SENQLQYW

-272 TTSEKYTTSYTTSS
+272 TTSEKYTTSYTTSA

-317 ISINGPEFIFGNNEI
+317 ISINGSEFIYGNSDI
-332 QAVLSPANTTQ
+332 QAVLSPTNTTQ

-358 LTPNIDDPS
+358 LTPNADDPS
-367 ICNISFKESTGGNN
+367 ICNISFKATGGN
-381 VVVVAQSADNKNIS
+381 VTVVAQSADNNNIS
-395 GTRRFSVCSSTK
+395 VTRRFSVYSSPT
-407 GNWNINGEKVVNN
+407 GDWNINGENVVNN

-434 TDATDCAWSI
+434 TSVTDCTWSI
-444 DLGDSYASINNDGVL
+444 GSGGEYASINQGGIL
-459 TVKPG
+459 TVKSG
-464 ADNSTVMIWCSVNSG
+464 ADNSTVTIRCMVGSTHKEYV
-479 YKDYIVTV
+479 VTV

-502 LSCDYGAFKLPYKYT
+502 LSCDYGAFKLPYEYT

-532 TTDVEDNSNVITF
+532 TTDVEDNSNVIAF

-586 YLTPYWSFKALE
+586 YLTPYWSLKALE
-598 TIRANETSLIPKI
+598 TIRANKTSLIPKI

-683 PNSGIPNGS
+683 PSSGIPNGS

-702 STFNLYRTSKLYYP
+702 STFNLYRTSELYYP
-716 KSSIGSD
+716 KSSISSD
-723 KFSYIDMSPSNDYDA
+723 TFSYVNMSPSNDYDT
-738 TYTVTMFG
+738 TYTVTMFS
-746 QHGVTEEIQHVI
+746 QHGATEEIQHVI
-758 GIYRAYPGVP
+758 GIYKAYPGVP

-778 YDNKQYYNLEINF
+778 Y
-791 IYPILE
+791 
-797 PVDIDL
+797 
-803 LDADGAVLRSAKSTP
+803 
-818 NLSGTE
+818 E
-824 NSASFTNL
+824 NN
-832 EGGKSYSIRLSAT
+832 
-845 GFDTQ
+845 
-850 TQSVPPFNKDTTVN
+850 
-864 VYMYANSYRL
+864 
-874 YCYTTFNSTT
+874 
-884 VVQLPNNQ
+884 
-892 KFFTETSDQPF
+892 
-903 IVTATNS
+903 
-910 NLSDDI
+910 
-916 KQINESTGRVEPIF
+916 
-930 GVSLFN
+930 
-936 AESRNP
+936 
-942 EIYSFV
+942 
-948 DFNLSGLQH
+948 
-957 SCTLQQVLDKVWP
+957 
-970 NRYGY
+970 
-975 VAVWCYFRDIATT
+975 

>member
-1 MDAGKF
+1 MDADRF

-24 TGTGDLPL
+24 TGVGDLPL

-54 EGELPQV
+54 EGELAQV

-80 RQVVGCHEPYS
+80 RQVVGYHEPYS

-116 SNSFYGLIAN
+116 SNDFDGSIISH
-126 QDNPDNTLELCGT
+126 DNPDNTLELCGT

-159 KYMWSMSFSYTE
+159 KYIWTMSFGYTE
-171 LDHYSWN
+171 GDNNSWN

-187 EPGYHYFYID
+187 EPGYHYFYVD
-197 TSDQPF
+197 ASDKPF
-203 TDDLTSS
+203 TDDSTSA

-225 PTVNLHWKRV
+225 PTVNLHWKRI

-272 TTSEKYTTSYTTSS
+272 TTSEKYTTSYTTSA

-310 AEVPVNS
+310 AEIPVNS
-317 ISINGPEFIFGNNEI
+317 ITINGGDVVYGSGEI
-332 QAVLSPANTTQ
+332 QAVFSPNNTTQ
-343 RNINWMISSGADYAT
+343 RNINWSIKSGESYAT
-358 LTPNIDDPS
+358 LTQSTEDPT
-367 ICNISFKESTGGNN
+367 ICNISFKDIGGAVTITATSEDNTSVTTSKTLSVYGSSTG
-381 VVVVAQSADNKNIS
+381 
-395 GTRRFSVCSSTK
+395 
-407 GNWNINGEKVVNN
+407 NWIINGERVVNN
-420 VRNSATYSISWLNG
+420 VKNSATYSINWLNG
-434 TDATDCAWSI
+434 TNETDYTWSI
-444 DLGDSYASINNDGVL
+444 SSGSAYASINQNGVL
-459 TVKPG
+459 TVKSN
-464 ADNSTVMIWCSVNSG
+464 ASNSTVVIRCTIGSTHKEYV
-479 YKDYIVTV
+479 ITA
-487 TYVPAEITFERENIH
+487 TYVPADVKFERENIH
-502 LSCDYGAFKLPYKYT
+502 LSCDYGSFRLPYEYT
-517 GITNPIVTVVGNMIL
+517 GITNPIVTIVGNMIL
-532 TTDVEDNSNVITF
+532 TTNIEDNSNVITF
-545 NYVTNPE
+545 NYATNPE
-552 QYAKTLTITVTGT
+552 QYAKTSTITVTGT

-577 TIIQDSFAA
+577 TIMQDSFAA
-586 YLTPYWSFKALE
+586 YLTPYWSLKALE
-598 TIRANETSLIPKI
+598 TVSANETSLIPTI
-611 TDQNN
+611 TDQND

-622 SDADWIS
+622 SDDDWIT

-647 KSLSARTG
+647 TSLSARTG
-655 VVRLVDKKMSYNV
+655 VVRLVDKKTSYNV

-683 PNSGIPNGS
+683 PSSGIPNGS
-692 NLGPTDVAGT
+692 NLSPTDVAGT

-716 KSSIGSD
+716 KSSIRSD
-723 KFSYIDMSPSNDYDA
+723 TFSYVNMSPSNDYDT
-738 TYTVTMFG
+738 TYTVTMLS
-746 QHGVTEEIQHVI
+746 QPNSVEETRHVI
-758 GIYRAYPGVP
+758 GIYKSYPGTP

-778 YDNKQYYNLEINF
+778 YENNKYYALTINLID
-791 IYPILE
+791 PILE
-797 PVDIDL
+797 SIDIDL
-803 LDADGAVLRSAKSTP
+803 LDADGAVLESTRSAP

-824 NSASFTNL
+824 NRASFTNL

-845 GFDTQ
+845 GFDTK
-850 TQSVPPFNKDTTVN
+850 TQSVPSLNRDVTMD
-864 VYMYANSYRL
+864 VYMNANSHRL
-874 YCYTTFNSTT
+874 YCYTTFGAIT

-892 KFFTETSDQPF
+892 KFWTDTSNQPF
-903 IVTATNS
+903 IATATDS
-910 NLSDDI
+910 NLSDVI
-916 KQINESTGRVEPIF
+916 KQINESTGRIEPIF

-936 AESRNP
+936 AEPHNP

-948 DFNLSGLQH
+948 DFNLSGTQF

-970 NRYGY
+970 DRTGY

>member
-1 MDAGKF
+1 MDAGRF

-68 VPLFVDNSLTEK
+68 VPLFVDNSLAEK
-80 RQVVGCHEPYS
+80 RQVVGYHEPYS

-116 SNSFYGLIAN
+116 SNSFYGSISN

-159 KYMWSMSFSYTE
+159 KYMWGMSFSYTE
-171 LDHYSWN
+171 GDNNSWN

-272 TTSEKYTTSYTTSS
+272 TTSEKYTTSYTTSA

-317 ISINGPEFIFGNNEI
+317 ISINGSEFVYGNSEI

-358 LTPNIDDPS
+358 LTPNTDDPS
-367 ICNISFKESTGGNN
+367 ICNISFKATGGS
-381 VVVVAQSADNKNIS
+381 VTVIAQSDDNKNVS
-395 GTRRFSVCSSTK
+395 DARRFSVYSSST

-434 TDATDCAWSI
+434 TDATDYAWSI
-444 DLGDSYASINNDGVL
+444 GLGDSYASINNDGVL

-464 ADNSTVMIWCSVNSG
+464 ADNSTVIIRCSVNST
-479 YKDYIVTV
+479 YKEYIVTV

-683 PNSGIPNGS
+683 PSSGIPNGS

-723 KFSYIDMSPSNDYDA
+723 TFSYVDMSPSNDYDA
-738 TYTVTMFG
+738 TYTVTMFS
-746 QHGVTEEIQHVI
+746 QHDVTEEIQHVI
-758 GIYRAYPGVP
+758 GIYKTYPGVP
-768 TDEKTIIQNA
+768 TDEKTIVQNA

-791 IYPILE
+791 TDPILE
-797 PVDIDL
+797 SIDIDL
-803 LDADGAVLRSAKSTP
+803 LDADGAVLSSTKSIP

-824 NSASFTNL
+824 NRASFTNL
-832 EGGKSYSIRLSAT
+832 EGGRSYSIRLSAT
-845 GFDTQ
+845 GFDTK

-864 VYMYANSYRL
+864 VYMNANSHRL

-903 IVTATNS
+903 IVTATDS

-916 KQINESTGRVEPIF
+916 KQINESTGRVEPLF

-936 AESRNP
+936 AEPRNP

-948 DFNLSGLQH
+948 DFNLSGLRH

-970 NRYGY
+970 NRDGY

>member
-1 MDAGKF
+1 MDAGRF

-13 GEGVEPGAFDG
+13 GEGVEPGTFDG
-24 TGTGDLPL
+24 TGIGDLPL

-80 RQVVGCHEPYS
+80 RQVVGYYEPYNID
-91 FVFSGLCNGPYIRYR
+91 FSGYSNGQYIRYR
-106 FANGDNWETY
+106 FSDDDNWVSY
-116 SNSFYGLIAN
+116 SNSFDGSIINEDDPENALQLN
-126 QDNPDNTLELCGT
+126 GT
-139 KFSESTYTVADDN
+139 EFSTDKYTQATDE
-152 YYSGGSS
+152 YYSGGTS
-159 KYMWSMSFSYTE
+159 KYLWEMSFYYTE
-171 LDHYSWN
+171 GDNNSYD
-178 GTPNTVYGF
+178 GMPNVVYGF
-187 EPGYHYFYID
+187 EPGYHYFYVD
-197 TSDQPF
+197 ASDKPF
-203 TDDLTSS
+203 TNDLTPA
-210 DYITAVCGVYVDTPV
+210 DYVTAVCGVYVDTPV
-225 PTVNLHWKRV
+225 PTVNLHWKRI
-235 SEDQLQYW
+235 SENQLEYW

-272 TTSEKYTTSYTTSS
+272 TTSEKYTTNYTTSA

-317 ISINGPEFIFGNNEI
+317 ISINGSEFVYGDSDI

-343 RNINWMISSGADYAT
+343 KNISWAISSGADYAT
-358 LTPNIDDPS
+358 LTPNTDDPS
-367 ICNISFKESTGGNN
+367 ICNISFKATGGG
-381 VVVVAQSADNKNIS
+381 VTVIAQSTDNKSIVGS
-395 GTRRFSVCSSTK
+395 RRFSVYSSPT
-407 GNWNINGEKVVNN
+407 GTWNISGEKVVNN
-420 VRNSATYSISWLNG
+420 TKNSATYSINWLNG
-434 TDATDCAWSI
+434 TSATDCAWSI
-444 DLGDSYASINNDGVL
+444 GLGDSYASINNNGVL

-464 ADNSTVMIWCSVNSG
+464 ADNSTVIIRCAVDST
-479 YKDYIVTV
+479 YKHYIVTV
-487 TYVPAEITFERENIH
+487 TYVPADVKFERENIH
-502 LSCDYGAFKLPYKYT
+502 LSCDYGTFKLPYEYT
-517 GITNPIVTVVGNMIL
+517 GIKNPVVTVVGNMIL

-545 NYVTNPE
+545 NYATNPE
-552 QYAKTLTITVTGT
+552 QYAKTSTITVTGT

-586 YLTPYWSFKALE
+586 YLTPYWSLKALE
-598 TIRANETSLIPKI
+598 TIKADETSLIPTI

-622 SDADWIS
+622 SDDDWIT

-647 KSLSARTG
+647 TSLSARTG

-683 PNSGIPNGS
+683 PSNGIPNGS
-692 NLGPTDVAGT
+692 NLSPTDVAGT

-716 KSSIGSD
+716 KSSISSD
-723 KFSYIDMSPSNDYDA
+723 TFSYVNMSPSNDYDT
-738 TYTVTMFG
+738 TYTVTMLS
-746 QHGVTEEIQHVI
+746 QPNAVEETRHVI
-758 GIYRAYPGVP
+758 GIYKSYPGTP

-778 YDNKQYYNLEINF
+778 YENKEYYSLNINLTD
-791 IYPILE
+791 PILE
-797 PVDIDL
+797 PINIDL
-803 LDADGAVLRSAKSTP
+803 IDASGSVLQSTSSAP

-824 NSASFTNL
+824 NRASFANL

-845 GFDTQ
+845 GFDTK
-850 TQSVPPFNKDTTVN
+850 TQSVPPLNKDTTMD
-864 VYMYANSYRL
+864 VYMNANSHRL
-874 YCYTTFNSTT
+874 YCYTTFGATT

-892 KFFTETSDQPF
+892 KFWTDTSNQPF
-903 IVTATNS
+903 IATATDS
-910 NLSDDI
+910 NLSDVI
-916 KQINESTGRVEPIF
+916 KQIDESTGRVEPIF

-942 EIYSFV
+942 EIYSFI
-948 DFNLSGLQH
+948 DFNLSGLQN

-970 NRYGY
+970 NRTGY

>member
-1 MDAGKF
+1 MDAGRF
-7 KILKYN
+7 KILKHN
-13 GEGVEPGAFDG
+13 GEGVDPGAFDG
-24 TGTGDLPL
+24 TWIGDLPL

-80 RQVVGCHEPYS
+80 RQVVGYNEPYS
-91 FVFSGLCNGPYIRYR
+91 FEFSGLCNGPYIRYR
-106 FANGDNWETY
+106 FASDDNWETY
-116 SNSFYGLIAN
+116 SNNFDGSIIN
-126 QDNPDNTLELCGT
+126 QDNPDNALKLCGT

-159 KYMWSMSFSYTE
+159 KYMWSMSFGYTE
-171 LDHYSWN
+171 GDNNSWN
-178 GTPNTVYGF
+178 GTPNMVYGF
-187 EPGYHYFYID
+187 EPGYHYFYVD
-197 TSDQPF
+197 ASDKPF
-203 TDDLTSS
+203 TDDSTSA

-296 EELITFQST
+296 DELITFQST

-310 AEVPVNS
+310 AEVPINS
-317 ISINGPEFIFGNNEI
+317 ISINGSEFVYGNSDT

-358 LTPNIDDPS
+358 LTPNADDPS
-367 ICNISFKESTGGNN
+367 ICNISFKATGGN
-381 VVVVAQSADNKNIS
+381 VMVIAQSADNKNIS
-395 GTRRFSVCSSTK
+395 EARRFSVYSSPT
-407 GNWNINGEKVVNN
+407 GDWNINGEKVVNN
-420 VRNSATYSISWLNG
+420 VKNSATYSISWLNG
-434 TDATDCAWSI
+434 TDATDYAWSI
-444 DLGDSYASINNDGVL
+444 GLGGSYASINNDGVL

-464 ADNSTVMIWCSVNSG
+464 ADNSTVIIRCSVNST
-479 YKDYIVTV
+479 YREYIVTV

-502 LSCDYGAFKLPYKYT
+502 LSCDYGTLKLPYKYT
-517 GITNPIVTVVGNMIL
+517 GITNPVVTVIGNMIL

-586 YLTPYWSFKALE
+586 YLTPYWSLKALE

-611 TDQNN
+611 TDQND

-655 VVRLVDKKMSYNV
+655 VVRLVDKKTSYNV

-683 PNSGIPNGS
+683 PSSGIPNGS
-692 NLGPTDVAGT
+692 NLSPTDVAGT
-702 STFNLYRTSKLYYP
+702 STFNLYRTSELYYP
-716 KSSIGSD
+716 KSSISSD
-723 KFSYIDMSPSNDYDA
+723 KFSYVNMSPSNDYDA
-738 TYTVTMFG
+738 TYTVTMLS
-746 QHGVTEEIQHVI
+746 QPHVMEETKHVI
-758 GIYRAYPGVP
+758 DIYKSYPGTP
-768 TDEKTIIQNA
+768 IDEKTIIQNA
-778 YDNKQYYNLEINF
+778 YENNQYHTLTVEINGSLF
-791 IYPILE
+791 ENIHLDLE
-797 PVDIDL
+797 NSNGELIQSTTSVPDSYGTANTAVFTNVPSASNYVIRL
-803 LDADGAVLRSAKSTP
+803 IADGFEEKTWSVNVVSDTSITIAPTAIANRIYANTTFVSNAIVSMPGNTQYD
-818 NLSGTE
+818 LSNGSE
-824 NSASFTNL
+824 GIFLADNTNL
-832 EGGKSYSIRLSAT
+832 PDIIQ
-845 GFDTQ
+845 Q
-850 TQSVPPFNKDTTVN
+850 TNNAEYAFGIN
-864 VYMYANSYRL
+864 VYMAP
-874 YCYTTFNSTT
+874 STKPT
-884 VVQLPNNQ
+884 QN
-892 KFFTETSDQPF
+892 
-903 IVTATNS
+903 
-910 NLSDDI
+910 
-916 KQINESTGRVEPIF
+916 
-930 GVSLFN
+930 
-936 AESRNP
+936 
-942 EIYSFV
+942 SFV
-948 DFNLSGLQH
+948 DFNLAPGH
-957 SCTLQQVLDKVWP
+957 SCTVQQILNKIYQDAT
-970 NRYGY
+970 GY
-975 VAVWCYFRDIATT
+975 VAVWIYFRNISTTS

>member
-1 MDAGKF
+1 MDAGRF

-24 TGTGDLPL
+24 IGIGDLPL

-68 VPLFVDNSLTEK
+68 VPLFVDNSLAEK
-80 RQVVGCHEPYS
+80 RQVVGYHEPYS

-116 SNSFYGLIAN
+116 SNGFDGSIISH
-126 QDNPDNTLELCGT
+126 DNPDNTLELCGT

-159 KYMWSMSFSYTE
+159 KYIWTMSFGYTE
-171 LDHYSWN
+171 GDNNSWN

-310 AEVPVNS
+310 AEIPVNS
-317 ISINGPEFIFGNNEI
+317 ITINGGNFIYGDGEI
-332 QAVLSPANTTQ
+332 QAVFSPANTTQ
-343 RNINWMISSGADYAT
+343 RNINWTIKSGKSYAK
-358 LTPNIDDPS
+358 LTPNADDPT
-367 ICNISFKESTGGNN
+367 ICKISYVSVGGP
-381 VVVVAQSADNKNIS
+381 VTVMATSADNANITTSKQLSVYS
-395 GTRRFSVCSSTK
+395 GSV
-407 GNWNINGEKVVNN
+407 GNWNISGERDVNN
-420 VRNSATYSISWLNG
+420 IKNTATYSINWLNG
-434 TDATDCAWSI
+434 TSETDYTWSVSS
-444 DLGDSYASINNDGVL
+444 GGEYASIDQNGVL
-459 TVKPG
+459 TVKTG
-464 ADNSTVMIWCSVNSG
+464 ANNSTAVIRCTVGSTS
-479 YKDYIVTV
+479 KDYVVTV
-487 TYVPAEITFERENIH
+487 TYVPADVKFERENIH
-502 LSCDYGAFKLPYKYT
+502 LSCDYGIFKLPYEYT
-517 GITNPIVTVVGNMIL
+517 GITNPVVTVVGNMIL

-545 NYVTNPE
+545 NYATNPE
-552 QYAKTLTITVTGT
+552 QYAKTSTITVTGT

-586 YLTPYWSFKALE
+586 YLTPYWSLKALE
-598 TIRANETSLIPKI
+598 TVSANETSMIPTI
-611 TDQNN
+611 NDQND

-647 KSLSARTG
+647 TSLSARTG
-655 VVRLVDKKMSYNV
+655 VVRLVDKKTSYNV

-683 PNSGIPNGS
+683 PSSGIPNGS
-692 NLGPTDVAGT
+692 NLSPTDVAGT
-702 STFNLYRTSKLYYP
+702 STFNLYRTSKIYYP
-716 KSSIGSD
+716 KSSISSD
-723 KFSYIDMSPSNDYDA
+723 TFSYVNMSPSNDYDA
-738 TYTVTMFG
+738 TYTVTMLS
-746 QHGVTEEIQHVI
+746 QPNAVEETRHVI
-758 GIYRAYPGVP
+758 GIYKSYPGTP
-768 TDEKTIIQNA
+768 TDKKTIVQNA
-778 YDNKQYYNLEINF
+778 YENKEYYSLNINLID
-791 IYPILE
+791 PILE
-797 PVDIDL
+797 SIDIDL
-803 LDADGAVLRSAKSTP
+803 LDADGAVLESTKSMP

-845 GFDTQ
+845 GFDTK
-850 TQSVPPFNKDTTVN
+850 TQSVPPLNRDVTMD
-864 VYMYANSYRL
+864 VYMNANSHRL
-874 YCYTTFNSTT
+874 YCYTTFNSVT

-892 KFFTETSDQPF
+892 KFWTDTSNQPF
-903 IVTATNS
+903 IATATDS
-910 NLSDDI
+910 NLSDVI
-916 KQINESTGRVEPIF
+916 KQIDESTGRVEPIF

-948 DFNLSGLQH
+948 DFNLSGLQN

-970 NRYGY
+970 NRTGY

>member
-1 MDAGKF
+1 MDAGRF

-24 TGTGDLPL
+24 TGSGDLPL

-42 SVVKQQ
+42 NVVKQQ

-61 IELQQEF
+61 IELQQGF

-80 RQVVGCHEPYS
+80 RQVVGYHEPYS
-91 FVFSGLCNGPYIRYR
+91 FEFSGLCNGPYIRYR

-116 SNSFYGLIAN
+116 SNSFDGSIIN

-159 KYMWSMSFSYTE
+159 KYMWSMSFGYTE
-171 LDHYSWN
+171 GDNNSWN

-187 EPGYHYFYID
+187 EPGYHYFYVD

-225 PTVNLHWKRV
+225 PTVNLHWKRI
-235 SEDQLQYW
+235 SENQLEYW

-272 TTSEKYTTSYTTSS
+272 TTSEKYTTSYTTSA

-317 ISINGPEFIFGNNEI
+317 ISINGSEFVYGNSDI

-343 RNINWMISSGADYAT
+343 RNINWMITSGADYAT
-358 LTPNIDDPS
+358 LTPNTDDPS
-367 ICNISFKESTGGNN
+367 ICNISFKATGGN
-381 VVVVAQSADNKNIS
+381 VTVVAQSADNKNVS
-395 GTRRFSVCSSTK
+395 DARQFSVYSSPT
-407 GNWNINGEKVVNN
+407 GDWNINGEKVVNN

-434 TDATDCAWSI
+434 TGATDYTWSI
-444 DLGDSYASINNDGVL
+444 GLGESYASINNDGVL

-464 ADNSTVMIWCSVNSG
+464 ADNSTVIIRCAVNST
-479 YKDYIVTV
+479 YREYVVTV

-502 LSCDYGAFKLPYKYT
+502 LSCDYGAFKLPYEYT

-545 NYVTNPE
+545 DYVTNPE

-586 YLTPYWSFKALE
+586 YLTPYWSLKALE
-598 TIRANETSLIPKI
+598 TVRANETSLIPKI

-622 SDADWIS
+622 SDADWIN

-683 PNSGIPNGS
+683 PSSGIPNGS
-692 NLGPTDVAGT
+692 DLGPTDVAGT

-723 KFSYIDMSPSNDYDA
+723 TFSYVNMSPSNDYDA
-738 TYTVTMFG
+738 TYTVTMLG
-746 QHGVTEEIQHVI
+746 QRDVTEEIQHVI
-758 GIYRAYPGVP
+758 GIYKSYPGTP
-768 TDEKTIIQNA
+768 IDEKTIIQNA
-778 YDNKQYYNLEINF
+778 YENKQYYTLTVEI
-791 IYPILE
+791 
-797 PVDIDL
+797 
-803 LDADGAVLRSAKSTP
+803 DGALFENIHLDLEDSNGKLIQSTTSVP
-818 NLSGTE
+818 NSYGTA
-824 NSASFTNL
+824 NTAVFTNVP
-832 EGGKSYSIRLSAT
+832 SANNYVIRSIT
-845 GFDTQ
+845 DGFEERIW
-850 TQSVPPFNKDTTVN
+850 TVN
-864 VYMYANSYRL
+864 VVSDTSITITPTAIANRIYAN
-874 YCYTTFNSTT
+874 TTF
-884 VVQLPNNQ
+884 
-892 KFFTETSDQPF
+892 TSNA
-903 IVTATNS
+903 IVSMPGNTQYDLSNGSEGVFLADNT
-910 NLSDDI
+910 NLSDI
-916 KQINESTGRVEPIF
+916 IQQTNRAEFAFGINVYIAPST
-930 GVSLFN
+930 
-936 AESRNP
+936 NP
-942 EIYSFV
+942 TQYSFV
-948 DFNLSGLQH
+948 DFNLAPGY
-957 SCTLQQVLDKVWP
+957 SCTVQQILDKVYQD
-970 NRYGY
+970 RTGY
-975 VAVWCYFRDIATT
+975 VAVWIYFRNISTTS

>member
-1 MDAGKF
+1 MDAGRF

-80 RQVVGCHEPYS
+80 RQVVGYHEPYS

-116 SNSFYGLIAN
+116 SNNFYGSIAN

-159 KYMWSMSFSYTE
+159 KYMWGMSFSYTE
-171 LDHYSWN
+171 GDNNSWN

-272 TTSEKYTTSYTTSS
+272 TTSEKYTTSYTTSA

-317 ISINGPEFIFGNNEI
+317 ISINGSEFVYGNSEI

-358 LTPNIDDPS
+358 LTPNTDDPS
-367 ICNISFKESTGGNN
+367 ICNISFKATGGN
-381 VVVVAQSADNKNIS
+381 VTVIAQSADNKNVS
-395 GTRRFSVCSSTK
+395 DARQFSVYSSST
-407 GNWNINGEKVVNN
+407 GDWNINGEKVVNN

-444 DLGDSYASINNDGVL
+444 GLGDSYASINNDGVL
-459 TVKPG
+459 TIKPG
-464 ADNSTVMIWCSVNSG
+464 ADNSTVIIRCSVNST
-479 YKDYIVTV
+479 YREYVVTV

-723 KFSYIDMSPSNDYDA
+723 TFSYVDMSPSNDYDT

-758 GIYRAYPGVP
+758 GIYKTYPGVP

-791 IYPILE
+791 TDPILE

-845 GFDTQ
+845 GFDTK
-850 TQSVPPFNKDTTVN
+850 TQSVPPFNNDTTVN
-864 VYMYANSYRL
+864 VYMNANSHRL

-892 KFFTETSDQPF
+892 KFFTETSNQPF
-903 IVTATNS
+903 IVTATDS

-916 KQINESTGRVEPIF
+916 KQIDESVGRVESIF

-936 AESRNP
+936 AEPRNP

-970 NRYGY
+970 NRTGY